1 LRRGWRHRRDLR
13 FTRRGQAGVVGG
25 AGDGYADKRSENEQQ
40 RRAEKGCHGDPV
52 DVGDHGT
59 P

>member
-1 LRRGWRHRRDLR
+1 
-13 FTRRGQAGVVGG
+13 VGG